1 MTEPVEE
8 YLLRFLELGV
18 IDVGGVDDKLEKI
31 RSASRELAAELAKL
45 PAKTAVF
52 TTAAA
57 DPETP
62 AVDESIVAGMS
73 MLKNKWTTVSNTFSS
88 TPVAIVRAIL
98 LEALVL
104 ASRKSETIA
113 VGFVNTARNVLP
125 YVQLGDEQKV
135 WLDAV
140 KEIEGRVD
148 ERAEQEWTTP
158 ERIETPSLDFQAPE
172 PVVSKAQTV
181 EVDRATLE
189 TDITRSS
196 GPWFGNSRN
205 QYQMSQVQQW
215 AQAFSTGISQAV
227 ADCIEDA
234 VQQVAPEPVDLA
246 TPFGTLSK
254 AVTAYVEK
262 LFVSFGD
269 ATAGLQRR
277 TNLLWWKEALYSQSL
292 RASYRSLPVFEAAA
306 LMALDLHEQVPTYS
320 PASVAA
326 FLEEA
331 ILELPDNGAPEKMSL
346 LELLTLSLGSVGLAP
361 LKNAASKL
369 FAEPVGHGP
378 LLAIVGHTGDSS
390 RLDAQTIGRLSG
402 VAAGASLSAP
412 EWGAVLFRE
421 LQAARATSAP
431 APKRSR
437 GKSA

>member
-8 YLLRFLELGV
+8 YLLQFLDLGV
-18 IDVGGVDDKLEKI
+18 IDVGGVDDKLNKI
-31 RSASRELAAELAKL
+31 RDSSRGLAGELVKS
-45 PAKTAVF
+45 PAKTALF

-62 AVDESIVAGMS
+62 AVDESIAAGMA
-73 MLKNKWTTVSNTFSS
+73 MLKKQWTTVSNTFSS
-88 TPVAIVRAIL
+88 TPVAVIRAIL
-98 LEALVL
+98 LEALVH
-104 ASRKSETIA
+104 ASRKNETIA
-113 VGFVNTARNVLP
+113 VAFVNTARNVLP
-125 YVQLGDEQKV
+125 HVQLGDEREV
-135 WLDAV
+135 WLGAV
-140 KEIEGRVD
+140 KEIEGKVD

-158 ERIETPSLDFQAPE
+158 ERIETPSMDFQAPE
-172 PVVSKAQTV
+172 PVVSKAQSV
-181 EVDRATLE
+181 EVDGATLGTE
-189 TDITRSS
+189 ITRSA
-196 GPWFGNSRN
+196 GPWFANSRN
-205 QYQMSQVQQW
+205 QFQANQFQQW
-215 AQAFSTGISQAV
+215 AQAFSTGISEAV
-227 ADCIEDA
+227 AACIENA
-234 VQQVAPEPVDLA
+234 VQQVAQEPVDLA
-246 TPFGTLSK
+246 PPLGTLSK

-306 LMALDLHEQVPTYS
+306 LMALDLHEQVPTFS

-331 ILELPDNGAPEKMSL
+331 ILELPDDEAPDKMSL
-346 LELLTLSLGSVGLAP
+346 LELLALSLGSVGLAP
-361 LKNAASKL
+361 LKSASSKL

-378 LLAIVGHTGDSS
+378 LLAIVGHTSDSS
-390 RLDAQTIGRLSG
+390 RLNAESIGRVSG
-402 VAAGASLSAP
+402 IAADVHLSAP

-431 APKRSR
+431 TPKRSR